1 MYRPQ
6 LYITRSLEYNYRLQS
21 NILSSALYTDETET
35 LSGNKYRNLDYFGF
49 DRVKWTHENID
60 PKENQKIFLID
71 NSKEIFR
78 KIEKERATEEQN
90 EDLLFYDYNSF
101 SVDNFSQNSSILD
114 FE

>member
-1 MYRPQ
+1 MRGTLQ
-6 LYITRSLEYNYRLQS
+6 KLEYNDGLQS
-21 NILSSALYTDETET
+21 NILSSALYRDETDP
-35 LSGNKYRNLDYFGF
+35 LSRNKNRNLDYFGF
-49 DRVKWTHENID
+49 ECVQGTQENID
-60 PKENQKIFLID
+60 PKKNQKIFLID